1 LAERPRDLAG
11 AGSVVAVTEP
21 DDMDERVT
29 ALENSVSEF
38 GARVSRAEEDARAA
52 RTLAGGADRDVG
64 ELGGEFRA
72 FRDQNNRV
80 LSAMR
85 ADLTDGFAAVR
96 AEFVAVRAEMRQG
109 FTEMRGLLDAQAA
122 FSRQLADL
130 LGVLIRQQGGDR
142 PER

>member
-1 LAERPRDLAG
+1 VAEPGDIA
-11 AGSVVAVTEP
+11 
-21 DDMDERVT
+21 ERVT
-29 ALENSVSEF
+29 ALENTVSELR
-38 GARVSRAEEDARAA
+38 ARVSRAENDAAAA

-96 AEFVAVRAEMRQG
+96 GEMRQG
-109 FTEMRGLLDAQAA
+109 FTDMRGLLDAQAA

-130 LGVLIRQQGGDR
+130 LGVLIRQRGGDR
-142 PER
+142 PEQ